1 MEAQMGSI
9 VEKSAQDFE
18 PYMAPDERA
27 EDFVDLLASL
37 TELLSPQGYLE
48 CRQVELIA
56 HCDWEVSRHR
66 RQSAQLLSAQVRR
79 TEWQRRI
86 APSTRDLALSGA
98 ELAAQAYCANSN
110 HHAHHEEAVAHLE
123 RRRHQL
129 LKEFHELGQR
139 RRLKSAED
147 AELVSP

>member
-1 MEAQMGSI
+1 MGTI
-9 VEKSAQDFE
+9 LEKSARDYG

-27 EDFVDLLASL
+27 EDFVEILASL
-37 TELLSPQGYLE
+37 TDLLSPQGYLE

-79 TEWQRRI
+79 TEWERRV
-86 APSTRDLALSGA
+86 APSPRDLALSGA

-129 LKEFHELGQR
+129 LKEFRELGLQ
-139 RRLKSAED
+139 RRLKSAEE
-147 AELVSP
+147 AEIVSP